1 MLQASELLAWLF
13 LGANL
18 SLSAFGQPV
27 KWGKTLVK
35 SSGHKK
41 MPSTS
46 GFISNGK
53 SILGCEGTVMGIW
66 DMGAGTLV
74 MTKLS
79 ATLGI

>member
-1 MLQASELLAWLF
+1 M
-13 LGANL
+13 
-18 SLSAFGQPV
+18 
-27 KWGKTLVK
+27 K